1 MKKKNSDFRLSADSE
16 MKKEEKK
23 VEKGTIIFS
32 IAITVLVGIAGVIM
46 VFFC

>member
-16 MKKEEKK
+16 MEKEEKK
-23 VEKGTIIFS
+23 VEKGAIIFS

-46 VFFC
+46 AFFC